1 MSFFKQKRDSQIKC
15 LLLARMFEK
24 SVKIN
29 HAYTRVPPEKSRTL
43 PLLPWKDFVPLRSK
57 CVMIGLV
64 GFGWVW
70 LGLVHTCAS
79 LGLRQG
85 G

>member
-29 HAYTRVPPEKSRTL
+29 HAYTRVPSEKSRTL

-57 CVMIGLV
+57 
-64 GFGWVW
+64 WVK
-70 LGLVHTCAS
+70 
-79 LGLRQG
+79 
-85 G
+85 